1 MNESGSIKDDEILID
16 EFSRNSIEV
25 VKTRFT
31 KWQGREFLDVRVW
44 VSPHPGS
51 REAKPT
57 HKGICLRLDLVPKL
71 LESLSKAQKIL
82 EEGKGS

>member
-1 MNESGSIKDDEILID
+1 MNESGSRVREDEILID

-31 KWQGREFLDVRVW
+31 KWQGKEFLDVRVW

-57 HKGICLRLDLVPKL
+57 HKGICLRLDLLPSL
-71 LESLSKAQKIL
+71 LESLKKAAKIL
-82 EEGKGS
+82 KEDE